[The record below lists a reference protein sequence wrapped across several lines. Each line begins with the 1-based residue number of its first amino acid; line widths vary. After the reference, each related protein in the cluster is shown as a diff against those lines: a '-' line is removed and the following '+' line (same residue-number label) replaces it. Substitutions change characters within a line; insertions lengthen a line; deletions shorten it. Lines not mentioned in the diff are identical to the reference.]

1 MGLYGLGRASR
12 NEVFTLRL
20 TGGSH
25 QFGALRRYNQVHES
39 DSKIGESGP
48 LFGA

>member
-25 QFGALRRYNQVHES
+25 QFGAQRRYNCAYES
-39 DSKIGESGP
+39 DITIGESGP
-48 LFGA
+48 FFGA